1 MRVSIKR
8 WGNQIIWRNRGVEMS
23 PFGGIKVSGNRIKEG
38 VGEAMKYDTNVKTY
52 SLPWPVP

>member
-23 PFGGIKVSGNRIKEG
+23 PFGGIKVSGNRING
-38 VGEAMKYDTNVKTY
+38 ADMARYLMPDR
-52 SLPWPVP
+52 L